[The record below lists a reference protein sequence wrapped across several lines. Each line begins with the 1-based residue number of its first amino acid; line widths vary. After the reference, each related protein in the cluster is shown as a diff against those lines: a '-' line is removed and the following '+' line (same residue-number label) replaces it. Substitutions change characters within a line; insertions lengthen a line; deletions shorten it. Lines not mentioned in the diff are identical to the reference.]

1 MSALPKPSPSP
12 SPRPNPNPNPYA
24 PPRARVRDVVSPKA
38 QQVPA
43 ERSTRLGAAI
53 VDGLIFSV
61 MVYVPL
67 MIGTVIAAAGAGTGT
82 EAANPAAS
90 GFLLIGLGL
99 GFVGFIAWTWM
110 TLKQM
115 SATGQS
121 LAKKYFNIKVVCSD
135 GSPASLGRLIW
146 KRNVITWLLNII
158 PFYGFIEVLFIFGE
172 NRQCL
177 HDRIADTIVVEA

>member
-1 MSALPKPSPSP
+1 MSALPKPSPSA
-12 SPRPNPNPNPYA
+12 SPRPSPSANPNPYA
-24 PPRARVRDVVSPKA
+24 PPRARVRDVVAPKA
-38 QQVPA
+38 KQVQA

-53 VDGLIFSV
+53 VDGLIFSA
-61 MVYVPL
+61 MVYLPL
-67 MIGTVIAAAGAGTGT
+67 MVATMIAAAGAEGGND
-82 EAANPAAS
+82 AAG
-90 GFLLIGLGL
+90 GFLLMGLGL
-99 GFVGFIAWTWM
+99 GLVGFIAWTWL

-121 LAKKYFNIKVVCSD
+121 LAKKYFNIKVVCGD

-158 PFYGFIEVLFIFGE
+158 PLYGIVEVLFIFGE